1 MQSSIL
7 HDNINEKKI
16 TEIDDICDELVDSI
30 ETFTLKYKNELGD
43 AKVRVWQAMID
54 DVELKTR
61 SYAKEILDKDADIRA
76 SNSSYVPLPSTP
88 SSTRLNTS
96 DTQKLDQART
106 AKIKV
111 ENVVDNIEEDEL
123 VR

>member
-54 DVELKTR
+54 DVE
-61 SYAKEILDKDADIRA
+61 
-76 SNSSYVPLPSTP
+76 
-88 SSTRLNTS
+88 
-96 DTQKLDQART
+96 
-106 AKIKV
+106 
-111 ENVVDNIEEDEL
+111 
-123 VR
+123 